1 METAAETETLPA
13 PEGAGRRRLPR
24 WALAG
29 LAALLCLLVVTLAYC
44 LGTMQGEEQDV
55 ISMGDLAT
63 GSFSSLPEA
72 TLELYP

>member
-29 LAALLCLLVVTLAYC
+29 LAALLCLLAVTLAYHW
-44 LGTMQGEEQDV
+44 GTAQDEQQDTV
-55 ISMGDLAT
+55 SMGNLTT
-63 GSFSSLPEA
+63 GEFSSLPEA
-72 TLELYP
+72 ALELYP